1 MLSNSLKSE
10 RGEEAAKERLEASR
24 VLFIMYKERSLLY
37 NIKVQIEAVKANR
50 EASASYLEDL
60 AKIINEDGYNEQRFS
75 HRRNSLLLENDAI

>member
-50 EASASYLEDL
+50 EASASYLCNLKDDRMVSVHIQG
-60 AKIINEDGYNEQRFS
+60 KPF
-75 HRRNSLLLENDAI
+75 

>member
-60 AKIINEDGYNEQRFS
+60 AKIINEDGYNEQQIFT
-75 HRRNSLLLENDAI
+75 